1 MIQKQSPRPH
11 LGIFVKAPLPG
22 TVKTR
27 LARTIGGAA
36 ARTLYADM
44 ATDTLQWARKLSN
57 CRKTVFYTPHGAL
70 EACRE
75 LLSTGRIEP
84 SFQPQELGDL
94 GNRMRAAFSFMF
106 EQGAAS
112 AVLIGSDCPLLD
124 GKIVG
129 KALAALKKNDLVLG
143 PASDGGYY
151 LIGLKRPI
159 PELSGSESGA
169 IRKCCGQQ

>member
-70 EACRE
+70 E
-75 LLSTGRIEP
+75 
-84 SFQPQELGDL
+84 
-94 GNRMRAAFSFMF
+94 
-106 EQGAAS
+106 
-112 AVLIGSDCPLLD
+112 
-124 GKIVG
+124 
-129 KALAALKKNDLVLG
+129 
-143 PASDGGYY
+143 
-151 LIGLKRPI
+151 
-159 PELSGSESGA
+159 
-169 IRKCCGQQ
+169 